1 MRSKAFSIAIASI
14 FVVGV
19 MAWYGARYWAF
30 GQFRMFSMI
39 GIVLAIALAIS
50 FLRGDVFSRWLTFAF
65 SSFGAYSSFNLFLHI
80 RSKAALLDGKE
91 ITGEAFVLPGALFSI
106 CSALLIVSC
115 VVGYVRKPRATLGAS
130 VSADDA
136 VNQTNAEQAGG
147 GQPAT
152 RAESK

>member
-1 MRSKAFSIAIASI
+1 MRSKAFSIAIALT

-19 MAWYGARYWAF
+19 VAWYGARYWAF

-39 GIVLAIALAIS
+39 GIVLAIALAIN
-50 FLRGDVFSRWLTFAF
+50 FLRGDVFSRWLTLAF
-65 SSFGAYSSFNLFLHI
+65 SLAGSYSSFNLFLHI

-106 CSALLIVSC
+106 CSGLLIASC
-115 VVGYVRKPRATLGAS
+115 VAGYICKTRAALGVPS
-130 VSADDA
+130 SSGEP
-136 VNQTNAEQAGG
+136 VNQTNAEQAGS

-152 RAESK
+152 RPESK